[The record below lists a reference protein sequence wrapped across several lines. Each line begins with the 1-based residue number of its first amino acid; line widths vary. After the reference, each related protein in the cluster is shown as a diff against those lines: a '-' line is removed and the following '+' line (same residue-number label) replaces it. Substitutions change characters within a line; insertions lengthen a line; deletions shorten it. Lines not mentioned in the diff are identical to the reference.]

1 MQDRQRPEKIERYLD
16 IAEQSTER
24 IAQIVRRVS
33 DFYRP
38 TRQAMRLTDLHAV
51 LDNVLDLAGESLQ
64 HENISIVRD
73 WMREL
78 PLIRANPNDLRQVL
92 INLALNAV
100 DAMTTPLGEGGQGG
114 TLRVRTALDEIYP
127 REGAPQ
133 PAVRIEF
140 SDTGKGIPPDLLPHI
155 FEPFVTTRPDMAV
168 SAPDK
173 AALGLSISYGIIQ
186 AHGGRITVTSQ
197 VEVGTTFTIVLP
209 VNGF

>member
-1 MQDRQRPEKIERYLD
+1 LD

-38 TRQAMRLTDLHAV
+38 TRQAMRPTDLYAV

-64 HENISIVRD
+64 RANVTVVRD
-73 WMREL
+73 WMSGV
-78 PLIRANPNDLRQVL
+78 PFIQANPNDLRQVL

-100 DAMTTPLGEGGQGG
+100 DAMTSPLGEGGQGG
-114 TLRVRTALDEIYP
+114 ILRVRTALDEIHP

-209 VNGF
+209 VSGF